1 MIPILITLIILL
13 ATLLIGQY
21 IVSDNLKTENI
32 GLYSEIDYLKR
43 LIGLVKEDIWEEK
56 APEYL
61 NKINHLSNSTIL
73 AESFLYRISKNIEK
87 LKIQVEGLK
96 RMNTRLRLLSNKAVS
111 GQKEMTDAF
120 NSFGI
125 SVIDSSG
132 KQKKASA
139 LVEELSGRRRYVRN
153 GESKDG
159 Q

>member
-1 MIPILITLIILL
+1 MTPILITIIILL

-21 IVSDNLKTENI
+21 IISDNLKIDNQS
-32 GLYSEIDYLKR
+32 LKNEIVHLRR
-43 LIGLVKEDIWEEK
+43 LAKLVRDGASQDET
-56 APEYL
+56 PEYF
-61 NKINHLSNSTIL
+61 NQFKTINHCTIL
-73 AESFLYRISKNIEK
+73 DEKCLFRLFKNIEK
-87 LKIQVEGLK
+87 LKIQIEGLK

-132 KQKKASA
+132 KQKKAIA

-153 GESKDG
+153 GEAKDE
-159 Q
+159 